1 LDLQD
6 ILFVMTSVKLVK
18 SPLITVLNVMEKE
31 ILPTIVNVIMD
42 TMKLEPIVSSV
53 IINVKHVLKM
63 TNVPNVPILT
73 ESYLTVNVRTDG

>member
-1 LDLQD
+1 MDLQD